1 MPIYMEISP
10 LYRLVTIVARGKIS
24 VEEIR
29 GAAQRLIEAQVS
41 SYAKILE
48 VASAEVDFTAE
59 HVAFLAKMMRGKGE
73 ERGPVALVL
82 GSSGPFAARVYA
94 RATEHE
100 RPIATFRT
108 LGEARVWLADI
119 AQEKAKGESAAPVP
133 APAGDGDPWSGPDR
147 QGTMFHGTRQRDVT
161 VKQLG

>member
-24 VEEIR
+24 VDEIR
-29 GAAQRLIEAQVS
+29 GAAQRLIDAQVPG
-41 SYAKILE
+41 YAKILE
-48 VASAEVDFTAE
+48 VAAAEVDFAAE

-73 ERGPVALVL
+73 ERGPVALVV
-82 GSSGPFAARVYA
+82 GSSGPAAARVYA

-108 LGEARVWLADI
+108 LGEARVWLAEI
-119 AQEKAKGESAAPVP
+119 ARDKAEG
-133 APAGDGDPWSGPDR
+133 GDADPGSDPDR

>member
-10 LYRLVTIVARGKIS
+10 LHRLVTFVARGKLS
-24 VEEIR
+24 VDEIQ
-29 GAAQRLIEAQVS
+29 GAAQRLIEAKVA

-48 VASAEVDFTAE
+48 VAGADVDFTAQ
-59 HVAFLAKMMRGKGE
+59 HVAILAKMMRGEGE
-73 ERGPVALVL
+73 GRGPVALVV
-82 GSSGPFAARVYA
+82 GSSGPVAARVYA

-108 LGEARVWLADI
+108 LGEARAWLADI
-119 AQEKAKGESAAPVP
+119 AHGKAR
-133 APAGDGDPWSGPDR
+133 DGDSDPSSDPDR
-147 QGTMFHGTRQRDVT
+147 QGTMFQGSRRRDVT